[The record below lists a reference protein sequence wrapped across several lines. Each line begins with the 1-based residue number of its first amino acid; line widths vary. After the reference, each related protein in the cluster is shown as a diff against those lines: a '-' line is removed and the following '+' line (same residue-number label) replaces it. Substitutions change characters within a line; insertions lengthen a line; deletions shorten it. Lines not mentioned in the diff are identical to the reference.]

1 MSRYPNDVVRAGRR
15 VRFARVVTAV
25 TAAIIALTALVACSS
40 SSGGDTPAGGKASA
54 SSGQAALPAGPVKL
68 AGVEVLEPVA
78 DAGRVPLN
86 TPVEQTWRLKNMGTT
101 TVKVGTP
108 TIQVLEGC

>member
-1 MSRYPNDVVRAGRR
+1 MARFQHDAVQAGRG
-15 VRFARVVTAV
+15 VRFGRVVFAL
-25 TAAIIALTALVACSS
+25 TAAIIALTTLVGCNSNSDAAA
-40 SSGGDTPAGGKASA
+40 PAGGKASA
-54 SSGQAALPAGPVKL
+54 TSGQSALPSGPVKL

-86 TPVEQTWRLKNMGTT
+86 TPVEQTWQLKNTGTT